1 MKNSSAKKVMRGAL
15 ILSIASIVAK
25 ILSAVYRVPLQNLV
39 GNTGFYVYQ
48 QIYPIYG
55 IGMTFALNGFPIFIS
70 KIIAEEPEEEKR
82 LRLSRYAMLI
92 LAGLS
97 LLIFLFL
104 MVGARWIAGAMGDVS
119 LTPLLR
125 MVSTMFLFMPLLA
138 TGRGYYQGIYDV
150 APTAKSQV
158 LEQVVRVSIIILV
171 AVLAVKLNWSVY
183 KMGTWAMASSTLAAV
198 ASTLFFIKFGSKLI
212 KAKRH
217 KFNWQLFKILV
228 KRFVVEGGVIC
239 LLAAMIIL
247 LQLVDSFT
255 VKNSLVSGGLTQSMA
270 KSMKGIYDRAQPLVQ
285 LGTVIATAFATTL
298 LPSLT
303 EALQKRDTKAFY
315 RSATSLLRVSLTIS
329 MAASIGMVALM
340 PQINHLLFG
349 SSEGSLALAVYNLSV
364 IFAALIFVYN
374 SILQSAGAVKP
385 TLVAIITGII
395 IKVVLNSWATQWLG
409 ILGASLVTVL
419 SLAVIAGVMNYA
431 LPSQLSKRVYREH
444 HFLRKLIWGNLL
456 MFIVVKLLVIVL
468 QLTVVSSGRFGAT
481 IITVIGVIVGAGVF
495 ISYIF
500 KFRLFSIREWLTIPY
515 GSKILRMVQRIV
527 K

>member
-1 MKNSSAKKVMRGAL
+1 
-15 ILSIASIVAK
+15 
-25 ILSAVYRVPLQNLV
+25 
-39 GNTGFYVYQ
+39 
-48 QIYPIYG
+48 
-55 IGMTFALNGFPIFIS
+55 
-70 KIIAEEPEEEKR
+70 
-82 LRLSRYAMLI
+82 
-92 LAGLS
+92 
-97 LLIFLFL
+97 
-104 MVGARWIAGAMGDVS
+104 
-119 LTPLLR
+119 
-125 MVSTMFLFMPLLA
+125 
-138 TGRGYYQGIYDV
+138 
-150 APTAKSQV
+150 
-158 LEQVVRVSIIILV
+158 
-171 AVLAVKLNWSVY
+171 
-183 KMGTWAMASSTLAAV
+183 
-198 ASTLFFIKFGSKLI
+198 
-212 KAKRH
+212 
-217 KFNWQLFKILV
+217 
-228 KRFVVEGGVIC
+228 
-239 LLAAMIIL
+239 
-247 LQLVDSFT
+247 
-255 VKNSLVSGGLTQSMA
+255 
-270 KSMKGIYDRAQPLVQ
+270 
-285 LGTVIATAFATTL
+285 
-298 LPSLT
+298 
-303 EALQKRDTKAFY
+303 ALQKRDTKAFY

-468 QLTVVSSGRFGAT
+468 QLTVVSPGRFGAT
-481 IITVIGVIVGAGVF
+481 IITVMGVIVGAGVF